1 MVAFKN
7 NVDSPSPSQNHP
19 SRDDSYLLATKKQ
32 RKDKDDVLILSAF
45 CAVLCGA
52 CENTKNFRISR
63 CYKTIPSFKWHI
75 QHCVNFDHLKE
86 NGKKSQSRKEILDAI
101 KGAQIKFGADVSLGK
116 IAELKKWEMVVR

>member
-75 QHCVNFDHLKE
+75 QHCVNFDHLKK
-86 NGKKSQSRKEILDAI
+86 NGKKSQSRKEVLDAI
-101 KGAQIKFGADVSLGK
+101 LKAERKFGKDVSLGK
-116 IAELKKWEMVVR
+116 IVEFSEWGFMIK